1 MFLLDWWKLNI
12 GQRILLI
19 KILSWSELINNNN
32 FGLGNHFFRKIKIL
46 FVYGGS
52 ISRILK

>member
-12 GQRILLI
+12 GQRILI
-19 KILSWSELINNNN
+19 EILSWSEPKNKNKFSFN
-32 FGLGNHFFRKIKIL
+32 NHFFRKIKIL